1 MSLLIT
7 NIMQTL
13 AIMSSLVCN
22 STQVVLAIMIH
33 SLLHLSTQLSNLEY
47 VTPVEWLVQ
56 RKTSDMVEPTNKSV
70 LLNAKSVH
78 VIDGVGR

>member
-1 MSLLIT
+1 
-7 NIMQTL
+7 
-13 AIMSSLVCN
+13 
-22 STQVVLAIMIH
+22 MIH
-33 SLLHLSTQLSNLEY
+33 FLFYLSTQFLNLEY

-78 VIDGVGR
+78 VIDGVGRWLALCRHYVIHTTDIDCTI